1 MVYVFLLRAV
11 SVIFRLLFSFR
22 VEGRQYL
29 QDYKT
34 NGRPFVVCANHR
46 NILDPV
52 FVVMAWGWGKKMT
65 IMGKA
70 ELFRNPVLAW
80 LFHQVGAFP
89 VERGKGD
96 RGAIEKAVADI
107 KTGRGMLIFPEGT
120 RGVYDTMAKMKSGAF
135 MIAAQ
140 TGADI
145 VPVRVIYPT
154 KSKKMEF
161 FGPVVV
167 KIGRPLKAEDLQLE
181 GGSKEMLRRAK
192 SLTARSMD
200 GLLDEYCRST
210 GYQPLTAPRPE
221 RTVTGDENN

>member
-80 LFHQVGAFP
+80 LFRQVGAFP

-120 RGVYDTMAKMKSGAF
+120 RGAYDTMAKMKSGAF

-167 KIGRPLKAEDLQLE
+167 KIGRPLTAEDLQLE

-192 SLTARSMD
+192 NLTARAMD